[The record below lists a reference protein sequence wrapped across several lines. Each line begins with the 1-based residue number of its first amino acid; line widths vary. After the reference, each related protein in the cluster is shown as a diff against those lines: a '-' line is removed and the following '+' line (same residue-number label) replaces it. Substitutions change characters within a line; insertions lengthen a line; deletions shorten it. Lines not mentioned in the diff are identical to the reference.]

1 MERTAVLELK
11 PNDIKLTIF
20 DLNSENFYSVLDIF
34 SMPISLGDTSEQDM
48 IAKPLQVKE
57 AIFFIKQMQE
67 IIVKNNVKT
76 VFPFVSSDLAGLIN
90 LGSFL
95 EEVLNS
101 TSLNFKTV
109 SLNDQAKI
117 IHTSVIETIDCAKGI
132 ILSIENTKASL
143 INFSR
148 KSILGVAQIPFGVNS
163 ITNMLETV
171 AKEKHEETIKQI
183 VKQELDKHPFLAT
196 IEPEMQ
202 IIGVNEFFSS
212 IGRLMRKSTRYSFE
226 KAHGYEVTVEDY
238 NKFCEFV
245 AGFDLDKTKKI
256 KGISQERSDVF
267 YNGILVIKAI
277 LEYLQ
282 AANFTICEKGIT
294 NGLMITS
301 SPQPLEKPLWDML
314 TFSIRKNQ
322 SLYLPKSENAIHVC
336 ALATSLFSHLK
347 IVSKIPRNMFK
358 SLKVAANFYD
368 VGKRISYFNQT
379 KNGYNVILGMDLDG
393 LTHKDQVLAAFI
405 CLCQDPDSF
414 ELPLWL
420 NFKGM
425 LTQEDLVN
433 VQKLGLIL
441 SIASKLDCRK
451 KQVVK
456 DLTCEVL
463 GDTVILKAESAGKV
477 DLTQFEVNEAS
488 KLKDSFKKV
497 FGKNIQIL

>member
-11 PNDIKLTIF
+11 PNDLKLTIF

-34 SMPISLGDTSEQDM
+34 SMPISLGSQSYSDM
-48 IAKPLQVKE
+48 IAKPAQVKE
-57 AIFFIKQMQE
+57 TIFFIKQMQE
-67 IIVKNNVKT
+67 IIVKNHVKT
-76 VFPFVSSDLAGLIN
+76 VFPFVSSDLSGLIN

-95 EEVLNS
+95 EEILNS

-109 SLNDQAKI
+109 SLAEQAKI
-117 IHTSVIETIDCAKGI
+117 IHSSVIETIDASKGI
-132 ILSIENTKASL
+132 IVSIENTKATIIS
-143 INFSR
+143 FSR

-163 ITNMLETV
+163 ITQLVENMSKEEKETRI
-171 AKEKHEETIKQI
+171 ATI
-183 VKQELDKHPFLAT
+183 VKEELAKYPFLST
-196 IEPEMQ
+196 IEPELQ

-212 IGRLMRKSTRYSFE
+212 LGRLMRRTSRYPFE
-226 KAHGYEVTVEDY
+226 KAHGYEASYEDFT
-238 NKFCEFV
+238 KFCEFV
-245 AGFDLDKTKKI
+245 SGFDLDKTKKI
-256 KGISQERSDVF
+256 KGISQERSDIF

-277 LEYLQ
+277 LEYLN
-282 AANFTICEKGIT
+282 AENFVICEKGIT
-294 NGLMITS
+294 NGLMLTS

-347 IVSKIPRNMFK
+347 IVSKIPRSAYK
-358 SLKVAANFYD
+358 ALKVAANFYD

-393 LTHKDQVLAAFI
+393 LTHKEQVLAAFI

-414 ELPLWL
+414 ELPMWL
-420 NFKGM
+420 SFKGM

-441 SIASKLDCRK
+441 SLASKLDCRK

-456 DLTCEVL
+456 DLSCEVL
-463 GDTVILKAESAGKV
+463 GDTVILKAESAGKA